1 MNSYKMS
8 CLVEFIRR
16 YMKLPTDFFGQTL
29 CPDDIIAWYGFDRIL
44 FTEERAYLKQILSAM
59 TEIETAIDQLKT

>member
-16 YMKLPTDFFGQTL
+16 YMKLPTDFFGKTL
-29 CPDDIIAWYGFDRIL
+29 CPDDIITWYGLDGYL
-44 FTEERAYLKQILSAM
+44 TADERDYLKRVLSAM
-59 TEIETAIDQLKT
+59 TEIEAAIDQMKA

>member
-29 CPDDIIAWYGFDRIL
+29 CPDDIITWYGLDGYL
-44 FTEERAYLKQILSAM
+44 AADERAYLKQVLSTM
-59 TEIETAIDQLKT
+59 TEVEAAIDQLKA